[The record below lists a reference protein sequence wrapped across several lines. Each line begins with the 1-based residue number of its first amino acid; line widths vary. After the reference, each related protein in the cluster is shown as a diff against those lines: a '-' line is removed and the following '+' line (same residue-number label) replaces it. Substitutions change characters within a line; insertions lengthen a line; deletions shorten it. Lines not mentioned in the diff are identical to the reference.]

1 MVDRYVVEG
10 PNGILNARAA
20 AIFWGDEQHGRGAG
34 RSRLSLQLRW
44 MLHPSIG
51 LPDQPFTVW
60 RLRNPGAGKS
70 KQDLANLPDWEP
82 VEIVGLPV
90 GDNWADTPYFLK
102 EQGPLGEP
110 LPPIEAAIRR
120 LKLGAPPIGWP
131 DHDLDGLALPSW
143 EEPDVGAYFDLLM
156 RGKLLDGLHAMLRA
170 TQPAQHLDFEVVERD
185 DLSRLMPRLLLDGV
199 VGRPNGDG
207 GRGRWHPLRLL
218 AMSTGTDPLAALGFG
233 FGTALEMP
241 VEIGDLY
248 MVSVRHRLRPD
259 LPEMEFADVIRPA
272 ALTDPVPAPAGL
284 FAARK
289 SMTRPQSLDAPAL
302 ETVAIRWDRPAAL
315 PPSALAPEKSEAVS
329 YAIGRYGPEMTGR
342 RIMLTRR
349 PPKVGGWLTFTPGAV
364 DESVPIEFLDHVP
377 RSATIQNP
385 PQTIVAPSGFD
396 VTYLVAAQDLFGRW
410 SDWSEVAYSAPMDE
424 PAAPTVVSVALTE
437 AGALTVDFAWDWSDR
452 SPEFVELVG
461 AFADPPG
468 AEVARV
474 RANFAGKDQADA
486 EGADVVPLDQNRAPT
501 SWGAPQDREGS
512 ASELRFYRWTA
523 TVPVAFVDGQRWRDF
538 GVRARGQAH
547 VHQTYIAGL
556 LVSEFGGAW
565 TIRVWNPAPPQAP
578 KIEAPRW
585 SSLPDAVGVS
595 RFVISW
601 QSEPFAEGYVVY
613 EATETALLGAFD
625 RPAIDIEA
633 PFTARMATLSRL
645 DFRGAPDKVR
655 GAFRRVTSDLVPQA
669 AGIVR
674 HEASLPRGSRVIHL
688 FAVLAVG
695 PNRIESKWPRVWE
708 EFVPVAVPRLE
719 VPRAPVLT
727 VGPADVQGRIR
738 VRVADVIPGGAVE
751 LRRVRSPEPPADFD
765 GMGPPLSALGAPD
778 GDGEVVFVDDGVSP
792 GWRPFW
798 YRASVR
804 APDRPDDGVIGGRSE
819 ASAAAHIQLFPE
831 DAPGVAELRVNEPTS
846 TIDESLVSWNTTAP
860 LDAPPL
866 GPHRVM
872 LEVLDSTGEELH
884 SARRMLD
891 AIPVTASSADLPKVP
906 APGEEHG
913 IGALAAPPSMRLYAW
928 IPRPSGQ
935 TVHLT
940 VKVVDP
946 FGRIGRAE
954 ADVPP
959 LGPDV
964 AMVEIPPWATKTDV
978 LEGDDMGMVVL
989 SAESLGLVVEFVYD
1003 QRASG
1008 YDDGQVI
1015 SIAPPAGTM
1024 VPAGSTVVVTVNLE
1038 G

>member
-20 AIFWGDEQHGRGAG
+20 VIFWGEEQHGRSGDRG
-34 RSRLSLQLRW
+34 RLPLQLRW

-70 KQDLANLPDWEP
+70 KQELANLPDWEP

-90 GDNWADTPYFLK
+90 GGDWSDTPYFLK
-102 EQGPLGEP
+102 EQGPLAEP

-131 DHDLDGLALPSW
+131 DHDRDGLALPSW
-143 EEPDVGAYFDLLM
+143 NEPDVGAYFDFLK
-156 RGKLLDGLHAMLRA
+156 RGKLLDGLHAMLRGA
-170 TQPAQHLDFEVVERD
+170 QPAQHIDFEVVERD

-207 GRGRWHPLRLL
+207 GHGRWHPLRLL
-218 AMSTGTDPLAALGFG
+218 AMSTVIDPLAALAFG

-248 MVSVRHRLRPD
+248 MVSVRHRLRSD
-259 LPEMEFADVIRPA
+259 MPEMEFADVVRPA
-272 ALTDPVPAPAGL
+272 ALTDPVPAPSGL
-284 FAARK
+284 FAAHK

-315 PPSALAPEKSEAVS
+315 PPGALASEQPEAVS

-342 RIMLTRR
+342 RIMLTPR
-349 PPKVGGWLTFTPGAV
+349 PPEVGGWLTFTPGAV
-364 DESVPIEFLDHVP
+364 DESIPIEFLDHVP
-377 RSATIQNP
+377 RSVTVQNP
-385 PQTIVAPSGFD
+385 PSTIVAPLGFD
-396 VTYLVAAQDLFGRW
+396 VIYVVAAQDLFGRW
-410 SDWSEVAYSAPMDE
+410 SDWSEVAYSAAKDE

-437 AGALTVDFAWDWSDR
+437 AGALTVDFTWDWSDR

-468 AEVARV
+468 AEAART
-474 RANFAGKDQADA
+474 RATFAGKDQADA
-486 EGADVVPLDQNRAPT
+486 AGADVVPLDQNRAPT
-501 SWGAPQDREGS
+501 GWGALQDRPGS
-512 ASELRFYRWTA
+512 APEVRFYRWTVA
-523 TVPVAFVDGQRWRDF
+523 VPVAFVDGQRWRDF

-556 LVSEFGGAW
+556 LVSQFGGAW
-565 TIRVWNPAPPQAP
+565 TTRVWNPAPPPAP
-578 KIEAPRW
+578 LIEAPRW
-585 SSLPDAVGVS
+585 ASLPDAAGVG

-601 QSEPFAEGYVVY
+601 PSVPFAEGYVIY
-613 EATETALLGAFD
+613 EATETALLGAFG

-633 PFTARMATLSRL
+633 PFTARMETLREL
-645 DFRGAPDKVR
+645 DFAGAPDVVR
-655 GAFRRVTSDLVPQA
+655 SAFRRLTSGFVPQA
-669 AGIVR
+669 AGVVR

-695 PNRIESKWPRVWE
+695 LNRIESEWPHDWRA
-708 EFVPVAVPRLE
+708 FVPVAVPRLE
-719 VPRAPVLT
+719 VSRAPVLA
-727 VGPADVQGRIR
+727 VDPADEPGRIR
-738 VRVADVIPGGAVE
+738 VRVGDVIPGGAVE
-751 LRRVRSPEPPADFD
+751 LRRIRSAEPPADFD
-765 GMGPPLSALGAPD
+765 GMGPPLPPLGAPD
-778 GDGEVVFVDDGVSP
+778 ADGEVVFLDGGISP
-792 GWRPFW
+792 GWRPIW
-798 YRASVR
+798 YRAAVR
-804 APDRPDDGVIGGRSE
+804 APDRLDDGVIGGRSE
-819 ASAAAHIQLFPE
+819 ASAAARILLFPE
-831 DAPGVAELRVNEPTS
+831 GAPGVAELCVNESTS
-846 TIDESLVSWNTTAP
+846 TANESLISWSTTAP
-860 LDAPPL
+860 LEETPL
-866 GPHRVM
+866 GPHRVI
-872 LEVLDSTGEELH
+872 LEVLDTAGGDLH
-884 SARRMLD
+884 RARHMLD
-891 AIPVTASSADLPKVP
+891 AVPVAVSPADLPKVP

-913 IGALAAPPSMRLYAW
+913 IGALAVPPGVRFYAW

-935 TVHLT
+935 TVRLT

-946 FGRIGRAE
+946 LGRIGRAT

-959 LGPDV
+959 LGPEV
-964 AMVEIPPWATKTDV
+964 AMVQIPPWATKTEV
-978 LEGDDMGMVVL
+978 LEGDDMGMAVF

-1003 QRASG
+1003 QRAPG
-1008 YDDGQVI
+1008 YDHEQVM
-1015 SIAPPAGTM
+1015 SIAPPAGTT